1 MKVNNGLEESLA
13 DLRTAWPVLVGAIF
27 LIMFLG
33 YLYLFMMSK
42 FAGCLTWSTIIL
54 FLLLLIIGGGVMY
67 GKAKNIGPF

>member
-13 DLRTAWPVLVGAIF
+13 DLRTAWPVLIGAIF

-42 FAGCLTWSTIIL
+42 CAACLTWSTIIL